1 MNKLNNKNN
10 DTKKPVVLLLLSG
23 GKDSPE
29 ALRRL
34 LNDGYEVVG
43 LCIDG
48 IQGKEKIGAQAA
60 ADKYNIQLE
69 IAQIS
74 FFDENTWNPIKLLA
88 RDFAMGVKAIKKAKS
103 VGAIAIAT
111 GVKQSDIKNPLLWWL
126 YPFLLF
132 GSMVFKI
139 FGLGFMHPV
148 WTWDGSPYIE
158 AANENAAVEPHKKS
172 S

>member
-1 MNKLNNKNN
+1 MNNLINKQQSM
-10 DTKKPVVLLLLSG
+10 KKPVVLLLLSG

-74 FFDENTWNPIKLLA
+74 FFDENTWNPVKLLA
-88 RDFAMGVKAIKKAKS
+88 RDFAMGIKAIKKAKS
-103 VGAIAIAT
+103 VGAVAIAT

-126 YPFLLF
+126 YPFLKF
-132 GSMVFKI
+132 GSVVFKI

-148 WTWDGSPYIE
+148 WTWDGTPYVE
-158 AANENAAVEPHKKS
+158 SEKENAVREPHVKS